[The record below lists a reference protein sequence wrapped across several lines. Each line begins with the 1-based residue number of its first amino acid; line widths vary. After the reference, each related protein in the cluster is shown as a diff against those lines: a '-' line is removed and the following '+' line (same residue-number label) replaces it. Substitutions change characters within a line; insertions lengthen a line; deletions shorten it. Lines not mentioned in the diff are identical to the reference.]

1 MLQLTLGNDT
11 EFFNERTGEFIIIK
25 PQKII
30 LEHSLLSI
38 SKWES
43 KWKKPFF
50 NSEKEMTPALF
61 KDYIKCMTITP
72 NVNPLAYE
80 CLTYKQLQ
88 EIRDYMADSRTAT
101 TININSTSK
110 SRRIITSELIYYW
123 MFAQGIPIECEKW
136 HINRLMTLIEV
147 SSIESNPKKKNMSR
161 REIFAQNTELNRA
174 RRKKYNTRG

>member
-1 MLQLTLGNDT
+1 MLQLTVGNDN
-11 EFFNERTGEFIIIK
+11 EFFNESTGEFIVVK

-38 SKWES
+38 SKWEA

-61 KDYIKCMTITP
+61 KDYVKCMTITP

-80 CLTYKQLQ
+80 CLTYEQIR
-88 EIRDYMADSRTAT
+88 EIKEYMMDSRTAT
-101 TININSTSK
+101 TITVNSKAK
-110 SRRIITSELIYYW
+110 SRRIITSELLYYW
-123 MFAQGIPIECEKW
+123 MFAQNIPIECEKW

-147 SSIESNPKKKNMSR
+147 SSIESNPRKKNMSQ
-161 REIFAQNTELNRA
+161 REIFAQNAELNRI
-174 RRKKYNTRG
+174 RRKKYNTKG